1 MIAPDM
7 PHNEVERLSVLR
19 DLQLLDS
26 KSDQGFDRLTELAT
40 QIFDVPMSM
49 ITLID
54 EDRQWFKSRQGL
66 SVCETPRRISF
77 CGHVVAD
84 GQPMVINN
92 ALRDARFSDN
102 PLVTGAPFIRF
113 YAGYPLFV
121 APGVCAGTLCLIGT
135 LPRAFEEV
143 DMQRLKLLAGLAQE
157 LIQLHV
163 LRAQT
168 PLLTCAD
175 ASARDAG
182 SVMTVGNT

>member
-7 PHNEVERLSVLR
+7 PHNEAERLTVLR

-26 KSDQGFDRLTELAT
+26 ESDKGFDRLTELAT

-54 EDRQWFKSRQGL
+54 EERQWFKSHQGL
-66 SVCETPRRISF
+66 KVCETPRRISF

-84 GQPMVINN
+84 GQPMVVNN

-102 PLVTGAPFIRF
+102 PLVTGDPFIRF

-121 APGVCAGTLCLIGT
+121 EPEACVGTLCLIGM
-135 LPRAFEEV
+135 LPRAFEET
-143 DMQRLKLLAGLAQE
+143 DMQRLKLLAAQAEE
-157 LIQLHV
+157 LIQLHI
-163 LRAQT
+163 LRVQANQ
-168 PLLTCAD
+168 
-175 ASARDAG
+175 RDRA
-182 SVMTVGNT
+182 

>member
-1 MIAPDM
+1 MIAPNL
-7 PHNEVERLSVLR
+7 PQQETERLSFLH

-26 KSDQGFDRLTELAT
+26 NADEGFDRLTELAT
-40 QIFDVPMSM
+40 QIFDVPMSL

-92 ALRDARFSDN
+92 ALRDPRFSDN

-121 APGVCAGTLCLIGT
+121 APDICVGTLCLIGT
-135 LPRAFEEV
+135 LPRTFEET
-143 DMQRLKLLAGLAQE
+143 DMRRMKLLAAQAEE
-157 LIQLHV
+157 LIHLHV
-163 LRAQT
+163 LRVRANLARV
-168 PLLTCAD
+168 PVSG
-175 ASARDAG
+175 ASGD
-182 SVMTVGNT
+182 VV